1 MTLTLDEV
9 RKTKFHMARRTG
21 YEVSEVD
28 LFVDRVE
35 ASFAQLA
42 EENQAL
48 KQQVEALK
56 QSQTRQSEQNQSV
69 DPGAESARLSGQPE
83 QPEKKA
89 TQAQDAKAAAP
100 ATDTTQKLVVSTS
113 AEASPAVIRLVQ
125 LATDQSEQLVNEA
138 ADDAK
143 RKIDEATRKAEQ
155 ITNDANTKADR
166 TTSEAR
172 SRAEDLDRQ
181 TGLRRTELFA
191 SLEQERDQLQ
201 EAVSKLR
208 GFEVSYRQNFVNHL
222 KDQLQAVQA
231 ATVEPGDKPELADRS
246 GDGGEARRSRT
257 GGGQGTSTPRLD
269 ALLNDRSAKG

>member
-35 ASFAQLA
+35 ASFAQLS
-42 EENQAL
+42 EENQML

-56 QSQTRQSEQNQSV
+56 QSQTRQAGPVEGAAGAKG
-69 DPGAESARLSGQPE
+69 PGQTAKAESAPAGKPVGPAGQG
-83 QPEKKA
+83 
-89 TQAQDAKAAAP
+89 TAQK
-100 ATDTTQKLVVSTS
+100 KLVVSTA

-125 LATDQSEQLVNEA
+125 LATEQSEQLVTEA
-138 ADDAK
+138 AEDAK
-143 RKIDEATRKAEQ
+143 RKIEEANRKADQ
-155 ITNDANTKADR
+155 ITKDAESKADR
-166 TTSEAR
+166 TTREAR

-201 EAVSKLR
+201 ESVSQLR
-208 GFEVSYRQNFVNHL
+208 GFEATYRQNFVNHL
-222 KDQLQAVQA
+222 KDQLRSVES
-231 ATVEPGDKPELADRS
+231 ATIEPTSKPDLADRS
-246 GDGGEARRSRT
+246 DNRDGSSERRSQAAQS
-257 GGGQGTSTPRLD
+257 GQGTSTPRLD
-269 ALLNDRSAKG
+269 ALLSDSQRKG